1 MIELTDVLAIHQRLL
16 DEFGGAAGVRNM
28 DGLKS
33 ALERPSS
40 GFGNSEFYPEP
51 EQKAAAILESIVS
64 NHSFID
70 GNKRTGYVLMRL
82 LLLENGRDVQ
92 ASQDEKYTFV
102 IDVTTGKLRFDQIV
116 DWINAHR
123 VDSR

>member
-1 MIELTDVLAIHQRLL
+1 MIELTEVLAIHQHLL

-28 DGLKS
+28 AGLKS
-33 ALERPSS
+33 ALERPFS

-64 NHSFID
+64 NHPFID

-92 ASQDEKYTFV
+92 ASQDEKYMFV
-102 IDVTTGKLRFDQIV
+102 IDVTTRKLEFDQIV
-116 DWINAHR
+116 DWINAHM
-123 VDSR
+123 VESR